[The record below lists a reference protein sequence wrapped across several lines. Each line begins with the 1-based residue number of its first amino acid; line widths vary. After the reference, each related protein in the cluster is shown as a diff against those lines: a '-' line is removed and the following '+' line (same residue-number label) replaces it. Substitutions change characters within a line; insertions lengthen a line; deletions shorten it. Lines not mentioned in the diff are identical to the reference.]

1 MFESFGAGGFTVIIL
16 VVLLGMLN
24 PFRKTLWQL
33 VQLQTRSLHS
43 FDYLDLLNSTNF
55 GANSPIILTYLLY
68 AISRVIS
75 P

>member
-24 PFRKTLWQL
+24 PFSKTLWQL

-43 FDYLDLLNSTNF
+43 SLLQLMHQGS
-55 GANSPIILTYLLY
+55 SH
-68 AISRVIS
+68 
-75 P
+75 